1 MRGFGVVDCFQS
13 LQESAMKKQSMS
25 LILTTGFLIF
35 FAAGHRIFADTD
47 QISEDELKQI
57 APRIFLDCQRCDR
70 DYVRTEIDWINY
82 VRDRK
87 EADVH
92 ILGTVQRTGSDGWE
106 YTFEFI
112 GNNEFS
118 DITHTMKYVSSR
130 TDTWDEIRKGYV
142 DVLKR
147 GLLPFI
153 IRTPLAQYITFGFEK
168 MFNPTS
174 VKDKWN
180 FWVFNI
186 GVSGSVSGEKS
197 QDFQSIRGNVSA
209 NRVTPELKVRVGMSG
224 NFNESHFDIDGDSI
238 TSTSERKNVSGMVVK
253 SINDHWGVGGWMNWR
268 SSTYNNL
275 KSEFV
280 TTPAV
285 EYNFFPYAEST
296 RRQLRCLYRIGYSFS
311 RYIEETIYEKMSE
324 NLIEQALSVT
334 FELKEPWGIASTYI
348 EGSHYFHDLSK
359 NKLEL
364 GGYLSLRLIKG
375 LSLSLSGGYAR
386 IHDQLSLPK
395 EGASLDEILLRRKEL
410 ETDYGY
416 HISLGFNYT
425 FGSVYSNVVNPRFG
439 H

>member
-1 MRGFGVVDCFQS
+1 
-13 LQESAMKKQSMS
+13 MKKQSLLFLLMAS
-25 LILTTGFLIF
+25 CFIL
-35 FAAGHRIFADTD
+35 ACARDIFADTD
-47 QISEDELKQI
+47 QIADDTLKQI
-57 APRIFLDCQRCDR
+57 APRIYLDCQRCDR
-70 DYVRTEIDWINY
+70 DYVRTEIDWVNY
-82 VRDRK
+82 VRDRQ

-92 ILGTVQRTGSDGWE
+92 VLGTVQRTGSGGWE

-112 GNNEFS
+112 GHNKFS
-118 DITHTMKYVSSR
+118 DITHTLKYVSSS
-130 TDTWDEIRKGYV
+130 TDTWDEVRTGYV

-153 IRTPLAQYITFGFEK
+153 LRTPLYEHITFGFK
-168 MFNPTS
+168 RMFKPTS

-180 FWVFNI
+180 FWVFNV
-186 GVSGSVSGEKS
+186 GVSGSLSGEQRVNFRS
-197 QDFQSIRGNVSA
+197 VRGNFSA
-209 NRVTPELKVRVGMSG
+209 NRVTPELKVRFGISG
-224 NFNESHFDIDGDSI
+224 NFNESHFDINGDSI
-238 TSTSERKNVSGMVVK
+238 TSTSERKNVGGMIVK
-253 SINDHWGVGGWMNWR
+253 SIGEHWAAGGWVNLR

-275 KSEFV
+275 KAEFAV
-280 TTPAV
+280 APAV

-296 RRQLRCLYRIGYSFS
+296 RRQLRCLYRIGYNFS
-311 RYIEETIYEKMSE
+311 RYIEETIYDKRKEHLLEHS
-324 NLIEQALSVT
+324 LSVT
-334 FELKEPWGIASTYI
+334 LEVKEPWGIASTYV

-364 GGYLSLRLIKG
+364 GGHISLRLIKG
-375 LSLSLSGGYAR
+375 LSLSVSGSYAR

-395 EGASLDEILLRRKEL
+395 GGASLDEILLRRKEL

>member
-1 MRGFGVVDCFQS
+1 M
-13 LQESAMKKQSMS
+13 MKKQFLF
-25 LILTTGFLIF
+25 LILMAGLLWLVFLQT
-35 FAAGHRIFADTD
+35 AFADTD
-47 QISEDELKQI
+47 QIADNELKKS
-57 APRIFLDCQRCDR
+57 APRIFLDCHRCDR
-70 DYVRTEIDWINY
+70 DYVRTEIDWVNY
-82 VRDRK
+82 VRDRQ

-112 GNNEFS
+112 GRNMFS
-118 DITHTMKYVSSR
+118 DITHTLKYVASR
-130 TDTWDEIRKGYV
+130 TDTGDEIRKGYV

-153 IRTPLAQYITFGFEK
+153 LRTPLFEHITFGFK
-168 MFNPTS
+168 RAFGPTS

-186 GVSGSVSGEKS
+186 GVSGSVSGEKR
-197 QDFQSIRGNVSA
+197 QYFQSIRGNISA
-209 NRVTPELKVRVGMSG
+209 NRVTPELKVRFGISG
-224 NFNESHFDIDGDSI
+224 NFNESHFDINGDSI
-238 TSTSERKNVSGMVVK
+238 TSTSERKNLGGMVVK
-253 SINDHWGVGGWMNWR
+253 SIGDHWAVGGWVNLR

-275 KSEFV
+275 KAEFI
-280 TTPAV
+280 TAPAV

-296 RRQLRCLYRIGYSFS
+296 RRQLRCLYRIGYNFS
-311 RYIEETIYEKMSE
+311 RYIEETIYEKTKE
-324 NLIEQALSVT
+324 NLLGQALSVT
-334 FELKEPWGIASTYI
+334 FELKEPWGIASTFI
-348 EGSHYFHDLSK
+348 EGSHYFHDLAK

-364 GGYLSLRLIKG
+364 GGHLSLRLTKG
-375 LSLSLSGGYAR
+375 LSLNVSGRYAR

-416 HISLGFNYT
+416 RISLGFNYT

>member
-1 MRGFGVVDCFQS
+1 
-13 LQESAMKKQSMS
+13 MKKHFLLFQ
-25 LILTTGFLIF
+25 LLAGILCLVLVQ
-35 FAAGHRIFADTD
+35 AIFADTD
-47 QISEDELKQI
+47 QITDDALKQI
-57 APRIFLDCQRCDR
+57 APRIFLDCNRCDK

-92 ILGTVQRTGSDGWE
+92 ILGTVQRTGSGGWE

-112 GNNEFS
+112 GHNKFS
-118 DITHTMKYVSSR
+118 DVTHTMKYVSSS
-130 TDTWDEIRKGYV
+130 TETWDEVRKGYV
-142 DVLKR
+142 EVLKR

-153 IRTPLAQYITFGFEK
+153 LLTPLFEHITFGFK
-168 MFNPTS
+168 RIFKPTS

-186 GVSGSVSGEKS
+186 GVSGNISGEKR
-197 QDFQSIRGNVSA
+197 QNFQSIRGNISA
-209 NRVTPELKVRVGMSG
+209 NRVTPELKVRFGMSG
-224 NFNESHFDIDGDSI
+224 NFNESHFEINGDSI
-238 TSTSERKNVSGMVVK
+238 TSTSERKNLGGMVVK
-253 SINDHWGVGGWMNWR
+253 SIGDHWAVGGWMNLR

-275 KSEFV
+275 KAEFI
-280 TTPAV
+280 TAPAV

-296 RRQLRCLYRIGYSFS
+296 RRQLRCLYRIGYNFS
-311 RYIEETIYEKMSE
+311 HYIEETIYEKTKE
-324 NLIEQALSVT
+324 NLLEQALSVT
-334 FELKEPWGIASTYI
+334 FELKEPWGVASTFI
-348 EGSHYFHDLSK
+348 EGSHYFHNLGK
-359 NKLEL
+359 NKLEM
-364 GGYLSLRLIKG
+364 GGHLSLRLIKG
-375 LSLSLSGGYAR
+375 LSLNVSGSYAR

-395 EGASLDEILLRRKEL
+395 SGASLDEILLRRKEL